1 MMTDYQVQTDIYN
14 GPMDLL
20 LYLIRR
26 NEIDLYD
33 IPLALVTQ
41 QYCAYVELLSVIDP
55 NVAGDFLVL
64 AAVLME
70 MKSRMLLP
78 RAPAEDGEAEDLSDP
93 RLELVRQLLEYK
105 KFKDVSFELGHA
117 AQTQAMRWP
126 RVPAKPAPQEP
137 TEVDLEDV
145 QIWDLVAAFNK
156 IVASI
161 GGTRAA
167 HEVVFDDTP
176 IALHAADVLDRLQ
189 AEGGELFFEDVFLG
203 RTRAEMIG
211 LFLAL
216 LELIRQ
222 QRVRVVQEAAFSP
235 IRIVL
240 LSAEPIEVGE
250 EWSPTFREAVLGS
263 QAAAADGTD
272 DEEQTPTSD
281 ATATATAAADLGEQ
295 DGPAEDVSVDTLTG
309 EPDGRQDADAP
320 GNRPDRDAASR
331 RSSGDAPRSKQDRDA
346 TGRRREV
353 DAARDN
359 WGEGE
364 DGADA
369 DDDDE
374 ERFDELD
381 RIKTDVDIEAVLRC
395 GLEGGERPPEAEQ
408 CAEPPPGMGDSPT
421 EAPVDHATDE
431 TTEDEPS

>member
-1 MMTDYQVQTDIYN
+1 MTDYQVQTDIYN

-78 RAPAEDGEAEDLSDP
+78 RTVAADGEAEDLSDP

-105 KFKDVSFELGHA
+105 KFKDASFELGHA

-126 RVPAKPAPQEP
+126 RVPAKPSPQEP
-137 TEVDLEDV
+137 AEVDLEDV

-189 AEGGELFFEDVFLG
+189 AEGGEMFFEDVFLG
-203 RTRAEMIG
+203 RSRAEMIG

-250 EWSPTFREAVLGS
+250 EWSPTFREAVLGT
-263 QAAAADGTD
+263 QAAAADGTEED
-272 DEEQTPTSD
+272 EQTPTSVV
-281 ATATATAAADLGEQ
+281 TATTAAADLDEQ
-295 DGPAEDVSVDTLTG
+295 GHPAEDAAAGTLTD
-309 EPDGRQDADAP
+309 EPDDRQDADAP
-320 GNRPDRDAASR
+320 GRRPDRDMTSR
-331 RSSGDAPRSKQDRDA
+331 RSAEDAPRSKQDVGA
-346 TGRRREV
+346 TGRQQEA

-359 WGEGE
+359 GGEGE

-395 GLEGGERPPEAEQ
+395 GLEGGDRPPEAEQ
-408 CAEPPPGMGDSPT
+408 RAEPPPGMGDSPT

-431 TTEDEPS
+431 TTEEEPS